1 MNKVGLG
8 SRVINFLV
16 DTAIIFI
23 ITYIVNSIWV
33 FYALYYHVFYLQF
46 SYIFLLVQFVYYF
59 FFELIFSR
67 TPGKWLSYSR
77 VVNKTGGR
85 PSFLQILLRSL
96 TRLLPIDC
104 FFIPFVENT
113 LHDYISKTEVVEV

>member
-23 ITYIVNSIWV
+23 ITYIVNSVWV

-85 PSFLQILLRSL
+85 PAFLQILLRSL

-113 LHDYISKTEVVEV
+113 LHDYISKTEVAEV